1 MGWLAVFRITT
12 MLASFGLCSPGMAH
26 LPLREGVM
34 ALPYH
39 PERVVSPETVG
50 LLGVLGL
57 FEVVWML
64 L

>member
-26 LPLREGVM
+26 LPLRAGVL
-34 ALPYH
+34 ASRSH
-39 PERVVSPETVG
+39 PERPASLGMAG
-50 LLGVLGL
+50 LLGMLGL